1 MPSRKTKGKKRRLI
15 KKGNLSDAPIWASIK
30 KYGMK
35 RSRTRRIRV
44 NKGKHW
50 RD

>member
-1 MPSRKTKGKKRRLI
+1 MSSRKSKGKK
-15 KKGNLSDAPIWASIK
+15 KKLVKKNKYSDAPIWATIR

-44 NKGKHW
+44 NKDKDW